1 MAEFQPCLLA
11 AVISL
16 TSQTQFQYSHRT
28 NVFFLLNFLKND
40 DGSNAFADCTSQHG
54 STTASATQ
62 TWKSPKTNIVKGL

>member
-1 MAEFQPCLLA
+1 MAEFQACLLA

-40 DGSNAFADCTSQHG
+40 YGSNAFGDCTSQHG
-54 STTASATQ
+54 SATASATQ
-62 TWKSPKTNIVKGL
+62 TWKSPKTNIVKGP